1 MYRAFLSLAIS
12 VAAVPALAQ
21 SAIEGLPAGTLVF
34 DADPEAAAVTQSLAS
49 TRSPTVLIETAE
61 PAEPEIVLDPV
72 VIAPQID
79 LAPGETIVRTITTP
93 AIVKIPNPEPA
104 YVIDARAAPAPR
116 TAPEPVVDPVTGRLR
131 DTPGWTGRTDGPASI
146 GCFPAGACSVLNE
159 Q

>member
-49 TRSPTVLIETAE
+49 TRSPALLTE

-72 VIAPQID
+72 VVAPQID
-79 LAPGETIVRTITTP
+79 LAPGETIVRAIATP

-104 YVIDARAAPAPR
+104 YVIDARVSPAPR